1 MSILPI
7 LLSVVLLGLSVPIF
21 MVFGLGSATSAIWI
35 MDLPWSTLIQ
45 VSFGSMTKH
54 VLIAVPLFI
63 FTGMVM
69 LRGGAAGRLVHFAT
83 TLVGH
88 WPGGLGLAMILAMGF
103 FAAFC
108 GSILAAITAIGT
120 IMIPKMVEQG
130 YSKPFVIVLAAS
142 AAFLEALIPP
152 SNAAILFSALTE
164 VPVSRTFA
172 AGFVPGLVLT
182 VLLGAVV
189 YWRCR
194 HLRNP
199 VRATVS
205 ERFAAFRSAIP
216 GLVTPVIILGGI
228 YAGLLT
234 PSESA
239 AVAGVWA
246 ILIGILIYREL
257 TFRGIIRALS
267 ETARITAV
275 IFAIIAMATFLSVV
289 LTYSRAPQA
298 IIGFFTEMGGTPLM
312 LWISIAVICLIL
324 GTFIEIVPVFYLTV
338 PIFAALA
345 LSLGQDILHLYVIIR
360 RLCRNRNDNAA
371 GLRGHLHRSRCGRRK
386 SGKGVPRSS
395 AVRGSRNPVR
405 DPDDGDA
412 GCRHLASVGPELR
425 RATR

>member
-1 MSILPI
+1 MNVAAT
-7 LLSVVLLGLSVPIF
+7 LLSMLLLLLSVPIF
-21 MVFGLGSATSAIWI
+21 MVFGLGSATVAIWG

-69 LRGGAAGRLVHFAT
+69 LRGGAAARLVHFAT

-88 WPGGLGLAMILAMGF
+88 WPGGLGLSMILAMGF

-130 YSKPFVIVLAAS
+130 YPKPFVIVLAAS

-152 SNAAILFSALTE
+152 SNAAILFSALTD
-164 VPVSRTFA
+164 VPVSHTFA
-172 AGFVPGLVLT
+172 AGFVPGLVLL
-182 VLLGAVV
+182 VLLSIVV
-189 YWRCR
+189 TWRCR
-194 HLRNP
+194 HLRNAA
-199 VRATVS
+199 RATTG
-205 ERFAAFRSAIP
+205 ERLSALLAAVP
-216 GLVTPVIILGGI
+216 GLFTPVIILGGI

-246 ILIGILIYREL
+246 MLIGALVYREL
-257 TFRGIIRALS
+257 TVRGILDAFHQ
-267 ETARITAV
+267 TARITSV

-289 LTYSRAPQA
+289 LTYTQAPQK
-298 IIGFFTEMGGTPLM
+298 IISYFTEMGGTPLAFW
-312 LWISIAVICLIL
+312 LAVALICLIL

-345 LSLGQDILHLYVIIR
+345 LSLGLDILHLYVVFVAFAGVGMITPPVCVGIYT
-360 RLCRNRNDNAA
+360 AA
-371 GLRGHLHRSRCGRRK
+371 GVARESPEKAFREVPLFVIV
-386 SGKGVPRSS
+386 GVIFGGLMIVIPQ
-395 AVRGSRNPVR
+395 A
-405 DPDDGDA
+405 
-412 GCRHLASVGPELR
+412 
-425 RATR
+425 ATWLPGILN